1 MSDALL
7 LRKVSP
13 ALKLN
18 SDLSVGEI
26 FKTKRMSGAWGG
38 GGGGVGEV
46 GRLVDFFPIPVFDY
60 P

>member
-38 GGGGVGEV
+38 GGGGRV
-46 GRLVDFFPIPVFDY
+46 GRLVDIFPIPVFDY